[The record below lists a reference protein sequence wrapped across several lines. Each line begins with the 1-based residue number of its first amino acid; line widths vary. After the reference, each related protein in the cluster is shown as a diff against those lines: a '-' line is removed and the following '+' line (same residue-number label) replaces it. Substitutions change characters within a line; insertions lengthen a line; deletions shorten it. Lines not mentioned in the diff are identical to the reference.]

1 MDKMQKEK
9 VESALIDFIIRTAQN
24 DKAAPEAVA
33 VLPNVVSS
41 LIELERSIHLC

>member
-41 LIELERSIHLC
+41 LIKLERSIHLC

>member
-1 MDKMQKEK
+1 MNQEQKNK
-9 VESALIDFIIRTAQN
+9 IESALIDFIIRTAQN

-41 LIELERSIHLC
+41 LIELERSIHVR